1 LLEVM
6 PGTQRARISA
16 LGSGGVYCPYLSI
29 PECDSVEVVEEG
41 VWWIDMVFVRKD
53 KRDSELPVNHAGVD
67 FFDLRTKLCQITK
80 LVSSSVE
87 IWTIE

>member
-1 LLEVM
+1 
-6 PGTQRARISA
+6 
-16 LGSGGVYCPYLSI
+16 
-29 PECDSVEVVEEG
+29 
-41 VWWIDMVFVRKD
+41 MVSVRKD

-67 FFDLRTKLCQITK
+67 FFNLRTKLCQITK